1 MSDQHPNKFDW
12 FINAENDTGYN
23 IRTFKNGVKYKQ
35 IKNSLK
41 QTELFETDFSECDS
55 GYCGL

>member
-1 MSDQHPNKFDW
+1 MSEKHPNKFEW

-23 IRTFKNGVKYKQ
+23 TRTFKNGMSYNQ

-41 QTELFETDFSECDS
+41 QIKLFDDDFNDCDS